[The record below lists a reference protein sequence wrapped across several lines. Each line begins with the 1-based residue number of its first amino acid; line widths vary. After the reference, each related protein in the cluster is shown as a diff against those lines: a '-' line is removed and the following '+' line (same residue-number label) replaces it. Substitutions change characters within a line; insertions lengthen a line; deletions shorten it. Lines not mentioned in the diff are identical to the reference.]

1 MIDWSLLN
9 DLLEDLNPAEIASHI
24 EDNTLDNFLRSWKA
38 EFKRRLDKQEDE
50 LIDHYTCI
58 MAKYFD
64 PPCSYE
70 YGDIDAYDLINTV
83 DAQEGISWCEANCD
97 SESYKGGAICW
108 KRFFE
113 LMEKG
118 EKEQIA
124 YGGEHIED

>member
-1 MIDWSLLN
+1 MNETEQLKARIKE
-9 DLLEDLNPAEIASHI
+9 LEDEKEHI
-24 EDNTLDNFLRSWKA
+24 FC
-38 EFKRRLDKQEDE
+38 
-50 LIDHYTCI
+50 LIN
-58 MAKYFD
+58 KYFE
-64 PPCSYE
+64 PPCTYE

-124 YGGEHIED
+124 YGEEQDKQ